1 MKEWRSFSSRD
12 WRDQDLAQ
20 VVSEMLT
27 ENVTRSLPPAWQGK
41 YTIERGRK
49 WIKERDEEGTTLLVV
64 DRSTLRV
71 IGLMIFFIE
80 AEGGNGETELRLAYL
95 LSADTLKQGI
105 ASELLTGFVAW
116 CREESPIS
124 SIAGGVAPDN
134 LASI

>member
-1 MKEWRSFSSRD
+1 
-12 WRDQDLAQ
+12 
-20 VVSEMLT
+20 MLT

-71 IGLMIFFIE
+71 IGLMILFVIE